1 MRCEEAG
8 GAKRGMAEQRRR
20 DRIYLDNAAT
30 SYPKPEEVMRA
41 VCGTMEKIGGNPGRA
56 GHMGALC
63 GGRIVERCREEI
75 GALVGDE
82 RFERVVFTLNCTDA
96 LNLAI
101 KGTLRQG
108 DEVLVSPFEH
118 NAVMRPLARLER
130 AGQIAIK
137 VLLPDEQGR
146 LSQNSVRRA
155 VGPRTALCVLSHASN
170 VSGIVQPAREIADA
184 CHAFGVPLLLD
195 AAQTAGTEDL
205 SGTHADMIAFPG
217 HKGLLGPMGTGAL
230 YVGRMRPRPL
240 REGGTGSQSD
250 SLFQPSSLPDKYESG
265 TLNLPGLAGLLQG
278 ARYVLPVREEI
289 KAQEQALIKRLKE
302 GLLSIPGVLLVGEAD
317 APRAGL
323 VSFNLSDRDSGEIA
337 DALSERRIAVRGGLH
352 CAPSAH
358 AFFGTPGAVRVSVGP
373 FNTGKDIDALLLAV
387 KALAR

>member
-1 MRCEEAG
+1 MAG
-8 GAKRGMAEQRRR
+8 SRTRE
-20 DRIYLDNAAT
+20 RIYLDNAAT
-30 SYPKPEEVMRA
+30 SYPKPAEVVRA

-56 GHMGALC
+56 GHFGALC
-63 GGRIVERCREEI
+63 GGRIIAKCREAI
-75 GALVGDE
+75 GTLLGDE
-82 RFERVVFTLNCTDA
+82 RFERAVFTLNCTDA

-130 AGQIAIK
+130 AGQFVIR
-137 VLLPDEQGR
+137 VLLPDKDGH
-146 LSQNSVRRA
+146 LSAASVRQA

-205 SGTHADMIAFPG
+205 SATRADMIAFPG
-217 HKGLLGPMGTGAL
+217 HKGLLGPMGTGVL
-230 YVGRMRPRPL
+230 YVGQMRPRPL

-250 SLFQPSSLPDKYESG
+250 SLFQPSSLPDRYESG

-278 ARYVLPVREEI
+278 VRYVLPVREDI
-289 KAQEQALIKRLKE
+289 RAQEQALLARLKE
-302 GLLSIPGVLLVGEAD
+302 GLLNLRGVSLLGAQD

-337 DALSERRIAVRGGLH
+337 DALSEQRIAVRGGLH

-358 AFFGTPGAVRVSVGP
+358 AYYGTLGAVRVSVGP
-373 FNTGKDIDALLLAV
+373 FNTRGDIDALLSAV
-387 KALAR
+387 RALAR